1 MLSARNRELAGLLP
15 VALLVIA
22 GFAAVIAAQGNAI
35 NDATATY
42 GAIFLGLCVVGHVF
56 IRIRLPYADP
66 YLYPLS
72 ALLAAIG
79 IVTIYRIDAELAR
92 EQAQWFV
99 LGLGAFCVTVL
110 LLRDLEWLRRY
121 RFTIAAASIA
131 LLLLPRLT
139 GGATNGAYLQVDLG
153 PLEFQPAELAKLGI
167 VVFMAAYLADTRRM
181 LVTYERRVLG
191 VALPPLRYFGP
202 MLTVW
207 ALAMVMLV
215 FIRDLGSSVMFYGG
229 FLVLVY
235 VATNRLSYVALG
247 LGMFVLGFMFFA
259 GTVGHVGDRVD
270 IWLHPFDPTLYEAKV
285 GGSYQIAQSVFAQ
298 ADGGLFGV
306 GLGESIVSFNGAV
319 VLPAAQTDLVYTV
332 IVNELGLAGGAGL
345 LLAYL
350 LFVLRGFKT
359 AIVASD
365 AFAKL
370 LATGLTAVF
379 AFQVFVIV
387 GGVTRVIP
395 LTGVTLP
402 WVSYGGSS
410 IVTNFILLAL
420 LMIVSN
426 AARSPQ
432 RPASGGV
439 V

>member
-1 MLSARNRELAGLLP
+1 MLTVRNRELAGLLP
-15 VALLVIA
+15 VALLVMA
-22 GFAAVIAAQGNAI
+22 GFAAVIAAEGNAV

-42 GAIFLGLCVVGHVF
+42 GAIFLGLCVVGHLF
-56 IRIRLPYADP
+56 IRVRLPHADP
-66 YLYPLS
+66 YLYPLA

-79 IVTIYRIDAELAR
+79 IVTIYRIDPELAR
-92 EQAQWFV
+92 QQAQWFV
-99 LGLGAFCVTVL
+99 LGLIAFCVTVL

-121 RFTIAAASIA
+121 RFTIAAGSIA

-139 GGATNGAYLQVDLG
+139 GGVTNGAYLQVDLG
-153 PLEFQPAELAKLGI
+153 PLEFQPAELAKIGI
-167 VVFMAAYLADTRRM
+167 VIFMAAYLADTRQM
-181 LVTYERRVLG
+181 LVTYERRFLG
-191 VALPPLRYFGP
+191 ISLPPLRYFGP
-202 MLTVW
+202 MLTIW
-207 ALAMVMLV
+207 ALSMLMLV

-235 VATNRLSYVALG
+235 VATNRLSYVVIG
-247 LGMFVLGFMFFA
+247 LGMFVLGFLFFA
-259 GTVGHVGDRVD
+259 SVVGHVGDRVD
-270 IWLHPFDPTLYEAKV
+270 IWLHPFDPLLYDREI
-285 GGSYQIAQSVFAQ
+285 GGSYQVAQSMFAQ
-298 ADGGLFGV
+298 ADGGLLGV
-306 GLGESIVSFNGAV
+306 GLGNSIVKI
-319 VLPAAQTDLVYTV
+319 LPAAQTDLVYSV
-332 IVNELGLAGGAGL
+332 IVNELGLAGAAGV

-350 LFVLRGFKT
+350 MFVMRGFKT
-359 AIVASD
+359 AIVAGD

-410 IVTNFILLAL
+410 IVANFILLAL

-426 AARSPQ
+426 EARRPQ
-432 RPASGGV
+432 QPATGGV